1 MLTLRNLSRFRKLTA
16 LERGFLVRALLLLPA
31 IGLGLRMVGFG
42 KVQTMLNTFG
52 AVDGREPAPDAALKT
67 ALAAAR
73 MVSMAARRGFYRA
86 NCLPTSLAL
95 AHFLR
100 RQGIAVDLRVGVRKV
115 AGALEA
121 HAWVEYQGYQGQ
133 PLNDDMDVH
142 ERFPAFVQPIRP
154 RQRTL
159 D

>member
-1 MLTLRNLSRFRKLTA
+1 MLTLRDLSRFGRLTA

-42 KVQTMLNTFG
+42 KVQAMLHTFG
-52 AVDGREPAPDAALKT
+52 AAERRELAPDAALKT

-73 MVSMAARRGFYRA
+73 TVSMAARRGFYRA

-95 AHFLR
+95 AHLLR
-100 RQGIAVDLRVGVRKV
+100 RQSIGVDLRVGVRKV

-121 HAWVEYQGYQGQ
+121 HAWVEHNGQ
-133 PLNDDMDVH
+133 PLNDGMDVH
-142 ERFPAFVQPIRP
+142 ERFPAFVQPIHP
-154 RQRTL
+154 RKRTS